1 METLR
6 ISGEEKRA
14 LIALVGDGS
23 QHSVRLGTLGPEGT
37 SSEYVAR
44 VMARLFGDRG
54 RFDIVLEETFEH
66 CMDALTEER
75 IDLALVPHA
84 YARINA
90 FYMNPLLEPS
100 IVFRGSTPE
109 YGLAARSDFAF
120 HEELLFTDTVVTHPA
135 PIPLLEYY
143 FDRPVKLVTT
153 TSTSQAAGQVADGLY
168 NIAIT
173 NEQAARQHNLKFV
186 YRFSPIPMTW
196 TVFSKRKDRDDHAR
210 V

>member
-6 ISGEEKRA
+6 ISGDEKRA
-14 LIALVGDGS
+14 LIALMGDGS
-23 QHSVRLGTLGPEGT
+23 QRSLKLGTLGPEGT

-44 VMARLFGDRG
+44 LMTRLLGDRG
-54 RFDIVLEETFEH
+54 RFGIVLEETFEH
-66 CMDALTEER
+66 CMDALTEGR

-84 YARINA
+84 YAGINA

-120 HEELLFTDTVVTHPA
+120 REELLFTDTVVTHPA

-196 TVFSKRKDRDDHAR
+196 TVFSKRIEKEGPR
-210 V
+210 